1 MSNKKESHY
10 EKGMRLMLKAY
21 STKKKEAFQ
30 KYFRQAIPHI
40 RHAAYAGNPKAQ
52 FELGLQYEDTGFLR
66 NDMKRAMYWYEKAAS
81 NGHAEACN
89 NIGFNYDHGI
99 DVNGDVRKAVF
110 WYKKGAQRGSTLA
123 KTNLAKSSRKKSNKG
138 K

>member
-1 MSNKKESHY
+1 
-10 EKGMRLMLKAY
+10 
-21 STKKKEAFQ
+21 
-30 KYFRQAIPHI
+30 
-40 RHAAYAGNPKAQ
+40 
-52 FELGLQYEDTGFLR
+52 
-66 NDMKRAMYWYEKAAS
+66 MYWYEKAAS

-99 DVNGDVRKAVF
+99 DVNRDVRKAVF